1 MRERESHENDT
12 EVLHHAR
19 YPRTNQ
25 SLGNDR
31 ALKDP
36 AHWKPGK
43 RSFRTYR
50 QTYTKNPYRAEV
62 EIERNFFR
70 VGTYVPIL

>member
-19 YPRTNQ
+19 YPRANVAPAMTVRSRALLIGWIQIESKQ
-25 SLGNDR
+25 SLGNGR

-36 AHWKPGK
+36 AHWLD
-43 RSFRTYR
+43 TVL
-50 QTYTKNPYRAEV
+50 KNNCNV
-62 EIERNFFR
+62 C
-70 VGTYVPIL
+70 L